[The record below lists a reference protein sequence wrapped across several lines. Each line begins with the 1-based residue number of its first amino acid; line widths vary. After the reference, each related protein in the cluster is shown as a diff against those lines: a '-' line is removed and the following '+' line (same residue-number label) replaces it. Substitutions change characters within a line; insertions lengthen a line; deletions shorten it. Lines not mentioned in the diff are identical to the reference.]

1 MSYILDALKKSERER
16 AIGADRRL
24 PEAPPTTG
32 SFALPHRLW
41 PLALASGLVAGALV
55 AVIMIWRGA
64 AQESP
69 TDASRRADVPS
80 PAETAGIATLPLAT
94 VAELPPVREA
104 LPPATSGG
112 QAKIT
117 APGVAPSPPTTPQ
130 AQTWGPAA
138 ATGRDA
144 PFLRQMPQEF
154 QRQLPDLVVTIHV
167 YSPDESQR
175 ILFINNR
182 EYRRGDQLLEGLRVE
197 EIVPDGAVLSFR
209 GERFKLRR
217 PF

>member
-16 AIGADRRL
+16 AVGADRRL
-24 PEAPPTTG
+24 PEAPATTG
-32 SFALPHRLW
+32 SSALPHRLW

-69 TDASRRADVPS
+69 TDMARRVDAPS
-80 PAETAGIATLPLAT
+80 PAQAAGTATLPLAT

-104 LPPATSGG
+104 LPPPVGGG
-112 QAKIT
+112 QANT
-117 APGVAPSPPTTPQ
+117 ATPSVAPPPTTPQ
-130 AQTWGPAA
+130 AQTWSPTAA
-138 ATGRDA
+138 AGGDA

-154 QRQLPDLVVTIHV
+154 QRQLPELVVTIHV

-197 EIVPDGAVLSFR
+197 EIVPEGAVLSFR

>member
-16 AIGADRRL
+16 AVGADRRL
-24 PEAPPTTG
+24 PEAPTPTG
-32 SFALPHRLW
+32 SFALPRRLW

-69 TDASRRADVPS
+69 TDAARRVDAPS
-80 PAETAGIATLPLAT
+80 PAQAAGTATLPLAT

-104 LPPATSGG
+104 LPPPLGGG
-112 QAKIT
+112 QANT
-117 APGVAPSPPTTPQ
+117 TTPSVAPPPPTTPQ
-130 AQTWGPAA
+130 AQTWNPTAA
-138 ATGRDA
+138 DA
-144 PFLRQMPQEF
+144 PFLRQMSQEF
-154 QRQLPDLVVTIHV
+154 QRQLPELVVTIHV

-197 EIVPDGAVLSFR
+197 EIVADGAVLSFR
-209 GERFKLRR
+209 GDRFRLRR

>member
-1 MSYILDALKKSERER
+1 MSYILDALKKSERDR
-16 AIGADRRL
+16 AVGDDRRL
-24 PEAPPTTG
+24 PEAPATTG

-64 AQESP
+64 AQDAP
-69 TDASRRADVPS
+69 TDAARRADAPS
-80 PAETAGIATLPLAT
+80 PAHAAGTATLPLAA

-104 LPPATSGG
+104 LSSPVGGG
-112 QAKIT
+112 QARGT
-117 APGVAPSPPTTPQ
+117 APSVAPPPAIAPPPQ
-130 AQTWGPAA
+130 TGNPVAA
-138 ATGRDA
+138 DA
-144 PFLRQMPQEF
+144 PFLRQKPQEF
-154 QRQLPDLVVTIHV
+154 QRQLPELVVTIHV

-209 GERFKLRR
+209 GERFRLRR

>member
-16 AIGADRRL
+16 AVGDDRRL
-24 PEAPPTTG
+24 PEAPATTG
-32 SFALPHRLW
+32 SSALPHRLW
-41 PLALASGLVAGALV
+41 PLALASGLVAGALA

-69 TDASRRADVPS
+69 TDAARRADAPS
-80 PAETAGIATLPLAT
+80 PAHTAGTATLPLAA

-104 LPPATSGG
+104 LSSPVGGG
-112 QAKIT
+112 QAKT
-117 APGVAPSPPTTPQ
+117 ATPNVAPPPPTPQ
-130 AQTWGPAA
+130 AQTWSPVAA
-138 ATGRDA
+138 AGGGT

-154 QRQLPDLVVTIHV
+154 QRQLPELVVTIHV

-182 EYRRGDQLLEGLRVE
+182 EYRRGDQLLEGLRME
-197 EIVPDGAVLSFR
+197 EIVPEGAVLSFR

>member
-16 AIGADRRL
+16 AVGADRRL
-24 PEAPPTTG
+24 PEAPGTTG
-32 SFALPHRLW
+32 SFALPQRLW

-69 TDASRRADVPS
+69 GDAMRRAEAPQAVG
-80 PAETAGIATLPLAT
+80 ATTLPLAA

-104 LPPATSGG
+104 LSPPVGGG
-112 QAKIT
+112 QAKGATPSI
-117 APGVAPSPPTTPQ
+117 APPPAIAPQVQAGNPVA
-130 AQTWGPAA
+130 A
-138 ATGRDA
+138 DA
-144 PFLRQMPQEF
+144 PLLRQKPQEF
-154 QRQLPDLVVTIHV
+154 QRQLPELVVTIHV

-182 EYRRGDQLLEGLRVE
+182 EYRRGDQLLEGLRLE
-197 EIVPDGAVLSFR
+197 EIVADGAVLSFR

>member
-16 AIGADRRL
+16 AVGADQRL
-24 PEAPPTTG
+24 PEKPAVTAG
-32 SFALPHRLW
+32 VALPGRLW

-64 AQESP
+64 AHESP
-69 TDASRRADVPS
+69 GEPARRPPLAADS
-80 PAETAGIATLPLAT
+80 ATLPLAS

-104 LPPATSGG
+104 QTPAATT
-112 QAKIT
+112 QRA
-117 APGVAPSPPTTPQ
+117 VSPPPIAAPTQ
-130 AQTWGPAA
+130 AGSPAVAA
-138 ATGRDA
+138 AEA
-144 PFLRQMPQEF
+144 PFLRQLAPEL
-154 QRQLPDLVVTIHV
+154 QRQLPELAVTIHV
-167 YSPDESQR
+167 YSPEESQR

-182 EYRRGDQLLEGLRVE
+182 EYRRGDQVQEGLRVE

>member
-16 AIGADRRL
+16 AVGADRRL
-24 PEAPPTTG
+24 PEAPATTG

-41 PLALASGLVAGALV
+41 PLAVASGLVAGALV

-69 TDASRRADVPS
+69 GDAMRRAEAPQAVG
-80 PAETAGIATLPLAT
+80 ATTLPLAT

-104 LPPATSGG
+104 QPPPGGG

-117 APGVAPSPPTTPQ
+117 TQSVATPPATPQ
-130 AQTWGPAA
+130 AQTRDPVAVAG
-138 ATGRDA
+138 GDA
-144 PFLRQMPQEF
+144 PFLRLKPQEF
-154 QRQLPDLVVTIHV
+154 QRQLPELAVTIHV

-182 EYRRGDQLLEGLRVE
+182 EYRRGDQVLDGLRLE
-197 EIVPDGAVLSFR
+197 EIVADGAVLSFR